1 MPELP
6 DGSRTVST
14 RPRPVEPTAAPSPPA
29 KHVPGEQGVWVLIF
43 GDMLLFTMLF
53 GAYLNSRSHN
63 RALFAESQ
71 LALNRTLGVANT
83 LVLLCSSMLIVL
95 AVRAMRSTQFRH
107 LAARLTL
114 AGALVGSCFVIVKV
128 IEYRTKVAAGITPNT
143 NEFFLYYFALT
154 GLHLVHV
161 IVGLIALLV
170 LWRFARRTET
180 TRTQVAVFEGGGCF
194 WHMVDLL
201 WLIIFPLVFLVH

>member
-1 MPELP
+1 M
-6 DGSRTVST
+6 
-14 RPRPVEPTAAPSPPA
+14 
-29 KHVPGEQGVWVLIF
+29 IF

-143 NEFFLYYFALT
+143 NEYFALT

-161 IVGLIALLV
+161 VVGLIVLLV

>member
-1 MPELP
+1 MP
-6 DGSRTVST
+6 DGRHTVLT
-14 RPRPVEPTAAPSPPA
+14 RHPPDEPRDHAFLPTR
-29 KHVPGEQGVWVLIF
+29 HVPGEQGVWVLIF

-71 LALNRTLGVANT
+71 TALNQTLGAINT
-83 LVLLCSSMLIVL
+83 LVLLCSSMLIAL
-95 AVRAMRSTQFRH
+95 AVLAMRSTQWRH
-107 LAARLTL
+107 LSARLTL
-114 AGALVGSCFVIVKV
+114 AGALVGSCFVVVKV
-128 IEYRTKVAAGITPNT
+128 VEYREKVTAGITPST

-161 IVGLIALLV
+161 IVGLTVLTV
-170 LWRFARRTET
+170 LWRLARKPKA
-180 TRTQVAVFEGGGCF
+180 TRTRVAVFEGGGCF

>member
-1 MPELP
+1 VP
-6 DGSRTVST
+6 DGRHTVLT
-14 RPRPVEPTAAPSPPA
+14 RHPPDEPRDRPSQPTR
-29 KHVPGEQGVWVLIF
+29 HVPGEQGVWVLIF

-63 RALFAESQ
+63 RVLFAESQ
-71 LALNRTLGVANT
+71 AALNQTLGAINT

-95 AVRAMRSTQFRH
+95 AVLAMRSARWRH
-107 LAARLTL
+107 LSARLTL
-114 AGALVGSCFVIVKV
+114 AGALVGSCFVVVKV
-128 IEYRTKVAAGITPNT
+128 VEYHEKVTAGITPST

-161 IVGLIALLV
+161 IVGLTVLTV
-170 LWRFARRTET
+170 LWRLARKPEA
-180 TRTQVAVFEGGGCF
+180 TRTRVAVFEGGGCF

>member
-1 MPELP
+1 M
-6 DGSRTVST
+6 
-14 RPRPVEPTAAPSPPA
+14 
-29 KHVPGEQGVWVLIF
+29 IF
-43 GDMLLFTMLF
+43 GDRLLFTMLF

-161 IVGLIALLV
+161 IVGLIVLLV
-170 LWRFARRTET
+170 LWRLPRRNPTPPT
-180 TRTQVAVFEGGGCF
+180 AGSGFGGGGG
-194 WHMVDLL
+194 
-201 WLIIFPLVFLVH
+201 FLVMWGPVWSISFPPSFPWDSSI

>member
-1 MPELP
+1 
-6 DGSRTVST
+6 
-14 RPRPVEPTAAPSPPA
+14 
-29 KHVPGEQGVWVLIF
+29 
-43 GDMLLFTMLF
+43 MLLFTMLF

-63 RALFAESQ
+63 RALFAQSQ
-71 LALNRTLGVANT
+71 VALNPTLGVVNT
-83 LVLLCSSMLIVL
+83 LLLLCSSMLIAL
-95 AVRAMRSTQFRH
+95 AVMALRSDQFRH

-114 AGALVGSCFVIVKV
+114 AGAMVGSCFVVAKAFEYHAKV
-128 IEYRTKVAAGITPNT
+128 TAGITPNT

-161 IVGLIALLV
+161 VAGLVVLTV
-170 LWRFARRTET
+170 LWRLARKPET
-180 TRTQVAVFEGGGCF
+180 TRTRLAVFEGGACF